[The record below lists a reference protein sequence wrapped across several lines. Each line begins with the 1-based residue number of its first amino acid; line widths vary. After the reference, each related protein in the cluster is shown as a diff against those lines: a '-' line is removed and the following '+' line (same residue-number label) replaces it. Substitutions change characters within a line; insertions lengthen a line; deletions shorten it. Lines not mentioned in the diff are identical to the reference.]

1 VLYSLIACFSPEL
14 QGRGNPNYTNCK
26 VDLVNHV
33 VLYFLL
39 HFFFSFL
46 HVDLEFR
53 KLVLLVVTLKG
64 KGGKNRKK
72 EKKRNKEREKKKW
85 PQ

>member
-1 VLYSLIACFSPEL
+1 VLYL
-14 QGRGNPNYTNCK
+14 
-26 VDLVNHV
+26 
-33 VLYFLL
+33 LL

-53 KLVLLVVTLKG
+53 NPVLLVVTLKG

-72 EKKRNKEREKKKW
+72 EKKETEKERRKNGHSKQ
-85 PQ
+85 PAPTSAP